1 VSILSHR
8 NKISLLTTTA
18 AGVLA
23 ILISWAAVGAHGPL
37 SALLGLVLVLVFF
50 SAGTVPFAIA
60 GDGTGG
66 RSGLAFM
73 VLGMTVVLRVLIG
86 IAAYQVASRSDA
98 VDTTAVGLTIIGCAL
113 VWTNTQLVVGL
124 QRRNQ
129 PTLDL

>member
-1 VSILSHR
+1 VNLVRHR
-8 NKISLLTTTA
+8 NRISMLTTA
-18 AGVLA
+18 LAGVLA
-23 ILISWAAVGAHGPL
+23 IGISWAAVGSHGPL
-37 SALLGLVLVLVFF
+37 SALLGVVLVLVFF
-50 SAGTVPFAIA
+50 SAGTVPFLIA

-66 RSGLAFM
+66 RSALAFV
-73 VLGMTVVLRVLIG
+73 VLGMTIVLRVLIG

-98 VDTTAVGLTIIGCAL
+98 VDTTVVGLTIIGCAL

>member
-1 VSILSHR
+1 MTVLRHR
-8 NKISLLTTTA
+8 NRASLLTTTL

-23 ILISWAAVGAHGPL
+23 IGISWAAVGSDGPL
-37 SALLGLVLVLVFF
+37 SALLGVVLVLVFF
-50 SAGTVPFAIA
+50 SAGTLPFLIA

-66 RSGLAFM
+66 RSAMAFL

-98 VDTTAVGLTIIGCAL
+98 VDTMVVGLTIIGCAL